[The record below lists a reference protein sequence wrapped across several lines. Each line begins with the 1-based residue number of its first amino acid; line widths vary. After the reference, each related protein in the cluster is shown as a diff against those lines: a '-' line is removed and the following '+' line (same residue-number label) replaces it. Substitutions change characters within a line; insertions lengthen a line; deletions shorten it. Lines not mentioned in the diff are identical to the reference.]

1 MLQTWRPF
9 WTPTPTASSRVPSP
23 IIDTVLR
30 IRHLW
35 LSLALLWAG
44 IVFFYSLQPS
54 AELPRLF
61 FYVWDLVLHFGAY
74 LGISFLLMLYSRSA
88 AGPWKVALLS
98 FGFGLAV
105 EILQPIVAEG
115 RIFSWT
121 DVAANSLGIAS
132 GTLLALFLRRRIFK
146 PKLKQYESS

>member
-1 MLQTWRPF
+1 
-9 WTPTPTASSRVPSP
+9 VPSP
-23 IIDTVLR
+23 INTLLR
-30 IRHLW
+30 MRHLW

-54 AELPRLF
+54 AELPRMFL
-61 FYVWDLVLHFGAY
+61 YVWDLVLHFGAY

-88 AGPWKVALLS
+88 AGPWKVSLLS

-121 DVAANSLGIAS
+121 DVAANSLGIAW

>member
-1 MLQTWRPF
+1 M
-9 WTPTPTASSRVPSP
+9 PSP

-30 IRHLW
+30 MRHLW
-35 LSLALLWAG
+35 LSLALIWAG

-54 AELPRLF
+54 AELPQMFL
-61 FYVWDLVLHFGAY
+61 YVRDLVLHFGAY

-105 EILQPIVAEG
+105 EILQPIAAEG

-132 GTLLALFLRRRIFK
+132 GTLLALFLRRRIFI